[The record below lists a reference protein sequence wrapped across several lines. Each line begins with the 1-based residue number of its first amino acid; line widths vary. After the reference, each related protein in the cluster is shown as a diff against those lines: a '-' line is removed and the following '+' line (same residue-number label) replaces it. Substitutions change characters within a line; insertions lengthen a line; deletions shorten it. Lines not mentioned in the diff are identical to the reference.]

1 MRNYQHRLR
10 TAARA
15 ALAIAGAILLAGG
28 TAEAARLKSATP
40 PKAPS
45 TAVKNGRTLSDCM
58 SLWDRGT
65 HMTRDEWRRAC
76 KRSLNAIELSSGE
89 VERKPRAKKRKRH

>member
-1 MRNYQHRLR
+1 MRA
-10 TAARA
+10 TAGG
-15 ALAIAGAILLAGG
+15 ALALFGAMWLAGG
-28 TAEAARLKSATP
+28 TAEAARLKSAVV

-65 HMTRDEWRRAC
+65 HMTRAEWRRTC
-76 KRSLNAIELSSGE
+76 RRSLNAIELSSGDND
-89 VERKPRAKKRKRH
+89 RKPRAKKRKRH